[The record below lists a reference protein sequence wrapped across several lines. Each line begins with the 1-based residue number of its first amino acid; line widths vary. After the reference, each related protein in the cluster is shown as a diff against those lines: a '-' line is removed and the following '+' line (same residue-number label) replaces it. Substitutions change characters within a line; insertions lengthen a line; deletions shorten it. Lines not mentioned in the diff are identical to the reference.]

1 VKAADAL
8 PDVFTGLEDLFDLYT
23 ESLRPLPLKVFAQ
36 FLSTLQLPVD
46 ALCGLLCNLLIPYL
60 GCTPKKLNIF
70 DLSQDDL
77 VGHFLLASAN
87 VSGNS
92 DHVKVSLLL
101 EALLINMMSEGK
113 LHIDQRFG
121 DVVKQGIRTRNE
133 KAIGDARRK
142 GKESRVIEAE
152 ARKELEN
159 SAERIMAILEIL
171 EMGAVNHY
179 V

>member
-1 VKAADAL
+1 M
-8 PDVFTGLEDLFDLYT
+8 
-23 ESLRPLPLKVFAQ
+23 S
-36 FLSTLQLPVD
+36 
-46 ALCGLLCNLLIPYL
+46 
-60 GCTPKKLNIF
+60 CTPKNLNIF

-77 VGHFLLASAN
+77 VGHFLPACAN

-92 DHVKVSLLL
+92 DNAKVSLLL

-113 LHIDQRFG
+113 FRIDQRFG
-121 DVVKQGIRTRNE
+121 DVVEEGIRTRKE

-142 GKESRVIEAE
+142 GKEIKVIEAE

-171 EMGAVNHY
+171 EKGAVNSY